1 MYGLHNNSLERHITC
16 NYAQHTVTV
25 IDCASD
31 EEIASDLVKYVISLG
46 HDARQDNSYVIIN
59 EKNVKNILKS
69 FIKHTG
75 KSDYDMLQADSE
87 TIVLAKLTSI
97 RNFGLST
104 CEICGYVATDEELF
118 AHRRAHG
125 IQLF

>member
-1 MYGLHNNSLERHITC
+1 
-16 NYAQHTVTV
+16 VTV
-25 IDCASD
+25 IDCAGD

-46 HDARQDNSYVIIN
+46 HDARQDNSCVIIN

-69 FIKHTG
+69 FIKYTG

-97 RNFGLST
+97 RNFGLAT

>member
-1 MYGLHNNSLERHITC
+1 M
-16 NYAQHTVTV
+16 TVV
-25 IDCASD
+25 DCAGD
-31 EEIASDLVKYVISLG
+31 EEIASDLTKYVISLG

-59 EKNVKNILKS
+59 EKNVKNILKL
-69 FIKHTG
+69 FIKQAG
-75 KSDYDMLQADSE
+75 KSEYDILQADSE
-87 TIVLAKLTSI
+87 IIVLAKVMPI
-97 RNFGLST
+97 GDFGLAT

>member
-1 MYGLHNNSLERHITC
+1 MAI
-16 NYAQHTVTV
+16 

-31 EEIASDLVKYVISLG
+31 EEIASEIVKYAISLG
-46 HDARQDNSYVIIN
+46 YNVKQENSYVIIN

-69 FIKHTG
+69 FIKHTD
-75 KSDYDMLQADSE
+75 KSDYDILQADPE
-87 TIVLAKLTSI
+87 TFVLAKLTSI
-97 RNFGLST
+97 KNFGLST

>member
-1 MYGLHNNSLERHITC
+1 VYGLHNNSLERHITC
-16 NYAQHTVTV
+16 NHAQHTVTV
-25 IDCASD
+25 IDCAGD

-46 HDARQDNSYVIIN
+46 NDARQDNSCVIIN